1 MKNRPRVAKVSEQ
14 MKAWSAMLGQ
24 ELEKWPAVTSR
35 RMFGM
40 TVFYRDKHIFAA
52 LPRTLS
58 FETPNSVA
66 FKLYKTNARTTKL
79 LRSDPSITAPT
90 DCEKGWIAFEIH
102 DTVKLSSALPEAGR
116 KPRGY
121 IFAFSVKIQPC
132 LCSHLP
138 FGDRGIVWC
147 PDRLSDT
154 ERHIMWI
161 PILREMSTRVPFAPT
176 ADKIFPNHHG
186 VIDTRGNRIFVEDI
200 FPNRQHPLTGSIA

>member
-1 MKNRPRVAKVSEQ
+1 MKNRPRIAKVSEQ

-66 FKLYKTNARTTKL
+66 FKLYKTSARTTKL

-90 DCEKGWIAFEIH
+90 DREKGWIAFEIH
-102 DTVKLSSALPEAGR
+102 DTVKLSSALAW
-116 KPRGY
+116 
-121 IFAFSVKIQPC
+121 FA
-132 LCSHLP
+132 
-138 FGDRGIVWC
+138 RAYE
-147 PDRLSDT
+147 LSGKA
-154 ERHIMWI
+154 R
-161 PILREMSTRVPFAPT
+161 
-176 ADKIFPNHHG
+176 
-186 VIDTRGNRIFVEDI
+186 
-200 FPNRQHPLTGSIA
+200 